1 VGTNPSREEEG
12 KDRPISVALSA
23 ASRELAIV
31 ELGLWY
37 EKVQTQQMQNPS
49 GINPRKPFFAR
60 FVTPCFQRVK
70 GGEGKLFVLKNSLMK
85 VIAGM
90 LPDAECCIVLM
101 HARSMQMTE

>member
-1 VGTNPSREEEG
+1 
-12 KDRPISVALSA
+12 
-23 ASRELAIV
+23 
-31 ELGLWY
+31 
-37 EKVQTQQMQNPS
+37 MQNPS
-49 GINPRKPFFAR
+49 GINPRKPFFAP
-60 FVTPCFQRVK
+60 FCNAVFPESK